1 MPPRASSATHG
12 ITSFK
17 TYLLRCSHTAWSRS
31 ICGSVRRVLTVSRT
45 THDTAPACSA
55 DVFVLNQHEAA
66 TIERPPD
73 WWSDAFSDA
82 VRTVGHTLLVLQP
95 WFAPRA
101 LQRAWCLW
109 EIFCTLQGGIQLD
122 VLLNPGQVEAFRD
135 NLARADVSC
144 LHARNAPVTD
154 AYAHAVIGFQERG
167 CRVCR
172 GHATRRCQTF

>member
-1 MPPRASSATHG
+1 MGAATRFVSHAWDYVFQDLLAALLALG
-12 ITSFK
+12 VEQE
-17 TYLLRCSHTAWSRS
+17 YLWIGATCARC
-31 ICGSVRRVLTVSRT
+31 LFRT

-144 LHARNAPVTD
+144 LHARNALVTD
-154 AYAHAVIGFQERG
+154 AYAHAVIGF
-167 CRVCR
+167 
-172 GHATRRCQTF
+172 